1 MGDDESPAD
10 SGLPRFGEVLSLQT
24 SARDL
29 ATRFFEFSSDLLA
42 LVDSAGNLLHV
53 SPSWERMLGW
63 HPDELLGRC
72 ALELIHPEDL
82 QRTVDLFRR
91 TSGTEAEV
99 HAFINRLYRKDGGYR
114 WLEWNARK
122 SEERWYAAARDV
134 TDRKLL
140 EERVTHDALT
150 GLPNRSTGSVRIS
163 HSLAHLEHEPGLVGL
178 LFVDFDHLKLVN
190 DGHGHDVG
198 DEFLRGAV
206 RRLRGVVPEADAI
219 SRFGGDEFTVLID
232 DADSPSTLVTLAE
245 RLVNAFEEPMLIER
259 ELLKCAVSVGL
270 AMTSDPVVT
279 ADALIREADIAMYRA
294 KARGGGRVE
303 VFDETVRLEVAQRLH
318 AERELRQAIDAGQLT
333 IHYQPI
339 VSLPEMAVTR
349 CEALVR
355 WRHPTRGLLM
365 PQDFVPLAEETG
377 LIVSI
382 GTWVLERACA
392 QAKRWHRR
400 GLDVGVT
407 VNVST
412 CQLEQPLFV
421 DLVRSVLKEV
431 GLSPASLCLE
441 ITETGIMRSPE
452 SVAPS
457 LAALS
462 AIGVRIAM
470 DDFGSGHSSFAHLDV
485 LPLDM
490 IKIDRSFVAGIL
502 ESPEDRAIV
511 SALLSLARETDIS
524 VIAEGVET
532 GTLHAELL
540 GLGCEHAQG
549 FLYGEPCR
557 AEDLAL
563 GDARLKVR
571 RAVGVRH

>member
-1 MGDDESPAD
+1 MTA
-10 SGLPRFGEVLSLQT
+10 
-24 SARDL
+24 
-29 ATRFFEFSSDLLA
+29 
-42 LVDSAGNLLHV
+42 
-53 SPSWERMLGW
+53 
-63 HPDELLGRC
+63 
-72 ALELIHPEDL
+72 
-82 QRTVDLFRR
+82 
-91 TSGTEAEV
+91 
-99 HAFINRLYRKDGGYR
+99 
-114 WLEWNARK
+114 
-122 SEERWYAAARDV
+122 
-134 TDRKLL
+134 
-140 EERVTHDALT
+140 
-150 GLPNRSTGSVRIS
+150 
-163 HSLAHLEHEPGLVGL
+163 
-178 LFVDFDHLKLVN
+178 
-190 DGHGHDVG
+190 
-198 DEFLRGAV
+198 
-206 RRLRGVVPEADAI
+206 
-219 SRFGGDEFTVLID
+219 
-232 DADSPSTLVTLAE
+232 AE
-245 RLVNAFEEPMLIER
+245 RLVNAFDQPMLIDR

-270 AMTSDPVVT
+270 AMTRDPGAT
-279 ADALIREADIAMYRA
+279 AEALIREADIAMYRA

-303 VFDETVRLEVAQRLH
+303 VFDERVRLEVAQRLH

-333 IHYQPI
+333 VHYQPI
-339 VSLPEMAVTR
+339 VSLPEMAVRR

-355 WRHPTRGLLM
+355 WRHPTRGLLL

-382 GTWVLERACA
+382 GTWVLEQACA
-392 QAKRWHRR
+392 QAKRWHRQ

-412 CQLEQPLFV
+412 RQLEQELFV

-441 ITETGIMRSPE
+441 ITETGIIRSPE

-502 ESPEDRAIV
+502 VSPEDRAIV

-540 GLGCEHAQG
+540 RLGCEHAQG
-549 FLYGEPCR
+549 FLYGKPSP

-563 GDARLKVR
+563 EGARVQVR
-571 RAVGVRH
+571 RAVSARG